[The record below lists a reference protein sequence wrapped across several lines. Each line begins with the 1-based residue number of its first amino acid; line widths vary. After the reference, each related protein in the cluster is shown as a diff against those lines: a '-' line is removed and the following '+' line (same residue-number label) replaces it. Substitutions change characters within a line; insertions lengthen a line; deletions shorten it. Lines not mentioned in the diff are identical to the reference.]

1 MNSVEPIRDI
11 KVIKNMR
18 AVLKNQSIRNELLFI
33 LGINVGLR
41 ISDILGLRL
50 KDLVKSNKKTVKK
63 YVTITEKKTKKIK
76 RFYLGNIVI
85 KVIEDYLKEYSNLDL
100 DNYVFKSRKGHNNP
114 ITRQQAYRILNNAAE
129 VVGLIKRDDK
139 TRNIVT
145 GEIGTH
151 TCRKTFGYHAY
162 QNGTSLELL
171 MDIFNHSSKSQTLQ
185 YIGITKE
192 QKKEVYL
199 QSNLG

>member
-1 MNSVEPIRDI
+1 MNIVEPIRDI
-11 KVIKNMR
+11 KTIKAIR
-18 AVLKNQSIRNELLFI
+18 TLLRGQSTRNELLFI

-41 ISDILGLRL
+41 ISDILKL
-50 KDLVKSNKKTVKK
+50 KINDIVKTSGIVKDH
-63 YVTITEKKTKKIK
+63 VVITEKKTDKTKK
-76 RFYLGNIVI
+76 FYLGNIVK
-85 KVIEDYLKEYSNLDL
+85 KVIENYISENDDYSLNDYI
-100 DNYVFKSRKGHNNP
+100 FFSRKGENKP

-129 VVGLIKRDDK
+129 YLGIVERDK
-139 TRNIVT
+139 YGKIIS

-151 TCRKTFGYHAY
+151 TLRKTFGYHAF

-171 MDIFNHSSKSQTLQ
+171 MDIFNHSSKSQTLR
-185 YIGITKE
+185 YIGITEE

>member
-1 MNSVEPIRDI
+1 MNIVEPIRDI
-11 KVIKNMR
+11 KTIKAIR
-18 AVLKNQSIRNELLFI
+18 TLLKGQSIRNELLFI

-41 ISDILGLRL
+41 ISDILKL
-50 KDLVKSNKKTVKK
+50 KITDILKSSGTVKD
-63 YVTITEKKTKKIK
+63 YVVIIEKKTDKTKK
-76 RFYLGNIVI
+76 FYLGNIVK
-85 KVIEDYLKEYSNLDL
+85 KVIENYISENYDYSINDYI
-100 DNYVFKSRKGHNNP
+100 FFSRKGKNKP

-129 VVGLIKRDDK
+129 YIGIVERDRQGK
-139 TRNIVT
+139 ILS

-151 TCRKTFGYHAY
+151 TLRKTFGYHAF

-171 MDIFNHSSKSQTLQ
+171 MDIFNHSSKSQTLR
-185 YIGITKE
+185 YIGITEE